1 MLISTQLGVMK
12 NRKDI
17 QNFNHFRSILVQI
30 FDFSSFFNWAG
41 HNNHTNYERNEF
53 LYFLNLCLC
62 IRPKQHTYNK
72 QKRTI
77 LPQVPFP
84 IF

>member
-30 FDFSSFFNWAG
+30 FDFSSFFNWVG
-41 HNNHTNYERNEF
+41 HNKHTNYERNEF
-53 LYFLNLCLC
+53 LYFLNQCLLYM
-62 IRPKQHTYNK
+62 PQTTY
-72 QKRTI
+72 T
-77 LPQVPFP
+77 
-84 IF
+84 